1 MIVCVCFLVLASNKM
16 LAGQLYAEF
25 KEIFSN
31 SHVEYFVSSPIET
44 DEIFCYLVLFNPYF
58 MDCGLDN
65 TKQTR

>member
-1 MIVCVCFLVLASNKM
+1 M